1 MEYLFVWYV
10 WLALALLTLIL
21 EILLPGF
28 VIACFSVGAAV
39 AAIVAAFGAGVNAQ
53 LIVFAAVTL
62 GVFAFIRPFAL
73 KYLMRNPKNRITTNH
88 DALPDRIG
96 RVVTAINNESMK
108 GRVKVDGDVFMAR
121 SADGMP
127 ISEGNRCE
135 NRKSGQYDIGSAPFG
150 WRSNVIICVN
160 INQ

>member
-10 WLALALLTLIL
+10 WLAVALVALIL
-21 EILLPGF
+21 EVLLPGF

-39 AAIVAAFGAGVNAQ
+39 AAVVAAFGAGVNAQ

-62 GVFAFIRPFAL
+62 GVFAFIRPFAI

-96 RVVTAINNESMK
+96 RVVSDINNESMK
-108 GRVKVDGDVFMAR
+108 GQVKVDGDVFMAR
-121 SADGMP
+121 SSDGMP
-127 ISEGNRCE
+127 IPEGTDVKIVKVDSTILVVRPLD
-135 NRKSGQYDIGSAPFG
+135 GVP
-150 WRSNVIICVN
+150 V
-160 INQ
+160 

>member
-53 LIVFAAVTL
+53 LIVFAAVFSL
-62 GVFAFIRPFAL
+62 SYGLLLSSI
-73 KYLMRNPKNRITTNH
+73 
-88 DALPDRIG
+88 
-96 RVVTAINNESMK
+96 
-108 GRVKVDGDVFMAR
+108 
-121 SADGMP
+121 
-127 ISEGNRCE
+127 
-135 NRKSGQYDIGSAPFG
+135 
-150 WRSNVIICVN
+150 
-160 INQ
+160 